1 MKRIQLKQ
9 VDEISRKKIPDAYNS
24 FMRQCKLKNLSPY
37 SYLYYEKNIGFF
49 LESLPESK
57 YVDEITPETIE
68 NFISMLIRQAKDESH
83 PNAFFVYKNG
93 GVMPHLYYVVHL

>member
-37 SYLYYEKNIGFF
+37 SYLYYEMNISFF
-49 LESLPESK
+49 LGTLPDSS
-57 YVDEITPETIE
+57 Y
-68 NFISMLIRQAKDESH
+68 
-83 PNAFFVYKNG
+83 
-93 GVMPHLYYVVHL
+93 VHLKVPSQKHKKSRFSKLVTGSGPQGISFCFYFCTY